1 MKRKFLIDTDTASDD
16 AVALLM
22 ALRHP
27 DVEVVAITVVSG
39 NVPLAQGVVNALV
52 TAELCDSKTPVFAGA
67 DKPLTRQPQYAEW
80 FHGKDG
86 MGDQNYPSPKRG
98 PEATHAVDAIIKIL
112 NEDSDIEVIT
122 LGPLTNLALALKR
135 EPDLAN
141 RVKRC
146 VIMGG
151 APCMVGNVTPAAE
164 YNIWVDPEAAQ
175 IVFRSGLPIEM
186 VGWHLCR
193 GKANLN
199 LEDIELVRGFDTP
212 YGHFTI
218 DCNRTAMEANRIQS
232 GEIGI
237 SLPDP
242 TTMAIAIDSSICT
255 ESSRHLVEIE
265 TQSELTRGM
274 TVVDQLNVAN
284 DERNREVWRLEGS
297 RPREPNATICWKF
310 DVSRWKALLYRLLQ

>member
-1 MKRKFLIDTDTASDD
+1 MSRKFLIDTDTASDD

-39 NVPLAQGVVNALV
+39 NVPLAQGVANALV
-52 TAELCDSKTPVFAGA
+52 TAELCGSQVPVYAGA
-67 DKPLTRQPQYAEW
+67 DKPLTRKAEFAEW

-86 MGDQNYPSPKRG
+86 MGEQNYPPAKRAA
-98 PEATHAVDAIIKIL
+98 ESTHAVDALIDIL
-112 NEDSDIEVIT
+112 SSDSDIELIT
-122 LGPLTNLALALKR
+122 LGPLTNIALALKR
-135 EPDLAN
+135 QPDLAN

-175 IVFRSGLPIEM
+175 IVFRSGMPIEM

-193 GKANLN
+193 GEANLF
-199 LEDIELVRGFDTP
+199 LQDIELVRGFDTP

-242 TTMAIAIDSSICT
+242 TTMAIALDPSICT

-265 TQSELTRGM
+265 TQGEFTRGM

-284 DERNREVWRLEGS
+284 DERNCDVWCPDG
-297 RPREPNATICWKF
+297 PREPNATVCWKF
-310 DVSRWKALLYRLLQ
+310 DVSRWKALLYSLLQ